1 MWGMRLLKITA
12 AALLVLAAAALAGV
26 GVPETAGG
34 ASGDPGDG
42 ITVTGEGTARATP
55 DRTSM
60 SFAVQS
66 HGATAEEAL
75 AANSA
80 AVRNLVA
87 ALKAAGVA
95 AKDLRTEHFD
105 VSPRWDVDK
114 VQEPRGHQAS
124 ASITVSNQ
132 PLERASRLGEIA
144 TRAGADTV
152 SGPGL
157 TVADPKA
164 AYEGAL
170 KRAFADAREKAELLA
185 AAAGVS
191 LGEVTGIIE
200 GGRSEVMPVYAAAR
214 DSAAKMPIEP
224 GTQEIAA
231 TVTVTFALG
240 G

>member
-1 MWGMRLLKITA
+1 MRLLKITA
-12 AALLVLAAAALAGV
+12 AALLVLAVAAIAGV

-34 ASGDPGDG
+34 ASGDPAEG
-42 ITVTGEGTARATP
+42 ITVTGEGKASATP

-60 SFAVQS
+60 SFSVQS
-66 HGATAEEAL
+66 EGTTAEQAL
-75 AANSA
+75 AANN
-80 AVRNLVA
+80 AVVKRLIA

-95 AKDLRTEHFD
+95 EKDLKTEHFD

-114 VQEPRGHQAS
+114 VREERGYQSS
-124 ASITVSNQ
+124 ASVTVTNQ
-132 PLERASRLGEIA
+132 SLDRASRLGEIA

-152 SGPGL
+152 SGPSL

-164 AYEGAL
+164 AYQAAL
-170 KRAFADAREKAELLA
+170 KRAFAHAREKAEVLA
-185 AAAGVS
+185 SAAGVS
-191 LGEVTGIIE
+191 LGEVTAIVE
-200 GGRSEVMPVYAAAR
+200 GSNSQVMPMYEAAAR

-224 GTQEIAA
+224 GSQEIAA